1 MELLDPA
8 FDMYSGMFEA
18 SRVAAQQQ
26 WGSQGM
32 YIPETTYFNG
42 LERLPDDIAAEMREL
57 YLLRK
62 PWEQRSERF
71 KEFASTKHPHSS
83 RWNWKQSGSWVNGRY
98 VIVERGSGPYGA
110 VNHIFGSSAK
120 IAYLFWRRYEYTLDR
135 EWLRQR
141 AYPMLHGAVEFYRNY
156 PNLKKGAD
164 GKYHIHHVNSNESVW
179 GARDTDEDLSSLR
192 GVLAAALRASDILGV
207 DADLRPV
214 WREFLANLAPLPTS
228 ADPEALKPADY
239 KGPEVFVR
247 GLKPAI
253 KSAGLLPDSNSLP
266 MWWFDLCHQE
276 TSDRARLKIADATFD
291 AYYRNG
297 VSARTPVSVLSKLA
311 IAAAYQGRADAV
323 RHLIPNQIN
332 ALSPERG
339 TAYRSGGVLAN
350 RMTLREGPQ
359 ALDAQRLGRA
369 AEALQLALLQSNPP
383 EPSEDPIIHLFPA
396 WPKDWTARFRLR
408 ARGAF
413 LVNASITNG
422 AIDSVVIESQ
432 AGAPCVLRNPW
443 GDATVQLRRGSKATT
458 LSGAMLR
465 FATSPGERVI
475 LSGR

>member
-1 MELLDPA
+1 
-8 FDMYSGMFEA
+8 
-18 SRVAAQQQ
+18 
-26 WGSQGM
+26 
-32 YIPETTYFNG
+32 
-42 LERLPDDIAAEMREL
+42 
-57 YLLRK
+57 
-62 PWEQRSERF
+62 
-71 KEFASTKHPHSS
+71 
-83 RWNWKQSGSWVNGRY
+83 VNGRD
-98 VIVERGSGPYGA
+98 VVVERGAGPYGA

-156 PNLKKGAD
+156 PNLKRGAD

-207 DADLRPV
+207 DAGLRPL
-214 WREFLANLAPLPTS
+214 WREFLSNLAPLPTS
-228 ADPEALKPADY
+228 AHPEALKPADY
-239 KGPEVFVR
+239 MGPEVFVR
-247 GLKPAI
+247 GLKPVLKA
-253 KSAGLLPDSNSLP
+253 AGLLPDSNSLP

-276 TSDRARLKIADATFD
+276 TRDSARLKIADATFD
-291 AYYRNG
+291 AYFRNG
-297 VSARTPVSVLSKLA
+297 ISERTPVSVLSKLA

-323 RHLIPNQIN
+323 RHLIPNQIS

-339 TAYRSGGVLAN
+339 TAYRNGGVLAN

-383 EPSEDPIIHLFPA
+383 EPGEEPIIHLFPA
-396 WPKDWTARFRLR
+396 WPNDWTARFRLR

-422 AIDSVVIESQ
+422 RIDSVVIESQ

-443 GDATVQLRRGSKATT
+443 GNASVQLRRGNKITA
-458 LSGAMLR
+458 LNGALLR
-465 FATSPGERVI
+465 FPTSPGERVE
-475 LSGR
+475 LSAR